1 MMRKLAGGQPVTELL
16 MGLVPAYGAAAIFLV
31 TAVSCLGVPVP
42 GSLALLVGG
51 SFVASGDLGL
61 GAVAGAGLGGA
72 LMGDQAGYW
81 LGAVGGERA
90 QAFAGRHGLASAIER
105 ARALSERWGGA
116 GVFFSRWLFAP
127 LGPSVNLVS
136 GMVGAA
142 WARFTIYDALGEIV
156 WVTLYISL
164 GYVFS
169 RSIVEIAELTG
180 DLAWFLAAGLV
191 SALLVFRVVMVLRSL
206 RRERAGQGG

>member
-1 MMRKLAGGQPVTELL
+1 M
-16 MGLVPAYGAAAIFLV
+16 
-31 TAVSCLGVPVP
+31 
-42 GSLALLVGG
+42 
-51 SFVASGDLGL
+51 
-61 GAVAGAGLGGA
+61 
-72 LMGDQAGYW
+72 
-81 LGAVGGERA
+81 
-90 QAFAGRHGLASAIER
+90 ER

-142 WARFTIYDALGEIV
+142 WARFTFFDVLGEIV
-156 WVTLYISL
+156 WVTLYLSL
-164 GYVFS
+164 GYAFS

-191 SALLVFRVVMVLRSL
+191 SALLVLRVAMVLRSQ
-206 RRERAGQGG
+206 RRGQMGQSG